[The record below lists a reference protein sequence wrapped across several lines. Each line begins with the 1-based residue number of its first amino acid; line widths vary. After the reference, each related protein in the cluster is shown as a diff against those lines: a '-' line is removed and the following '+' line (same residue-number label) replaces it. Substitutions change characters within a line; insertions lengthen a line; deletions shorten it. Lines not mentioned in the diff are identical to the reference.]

1 MHSYSIVFAITTLLE
16 VCLSMVLNNAPS
28 TSTLASEADF
38 QVGSDVSLRLVSYYI
53 SSVDIETPCYYNI
66 YDKDQLLWLDIS
78 EEVNVLS
85 HQFDKAR
92 EPLDRIRKQIEGE
105 SKKTLYNANQFG
117 DTKRACKL
125 QPNDI
130 TKQRFSA
137 DLAVATI
144 LATDNKSRSGGS
156 KMLVSF
162 PIEGYHYECLNGYI
176 NCDLKNE
183 PFSTTFDS

>member
-1 MHSYSIVFAITTLLE
+1 MLSYSIVFAITTLLE
-16 VCLSMVLNNAPS
+16 VYLSMVLNNAPLS
-28 TSTLASEADF
+28 LTLALDANF
-38 QVGSDVSLRLVSYYI
+38 PVGSDASLKLVSYYI
-53 SSVDIETPCYYNI
+53 SSVDIATTCYYNI

-78 EEVNVLS
+78 DEVNALS
-85 HQFDKAR
+85 HQFDEAR

-105 SKKTLYNANQFG
+105 IKRKLYNAEQFG

-130 TKQRFSA
+130 AKYRFSG
-137 DLAVATI
+137 DLAIATI
-144 LATDNKSRSGGS
+144 VAGDKKRKSRGR

-162 PIEGYHYECLNGYI
+162 PIEGYHYECLNGYV
-176 NCDLKNE
+176 NCDLKTE